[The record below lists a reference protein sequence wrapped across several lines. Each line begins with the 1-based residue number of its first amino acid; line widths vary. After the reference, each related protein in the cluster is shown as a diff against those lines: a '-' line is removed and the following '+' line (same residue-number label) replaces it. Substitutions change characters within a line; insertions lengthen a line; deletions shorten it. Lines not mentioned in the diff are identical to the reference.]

1 MRSLRRSPL
10 VTVVAVVTIGIG
22 IAAVTTLFSVFDAVW
37 LEPLPMRE
45 SSRLAALTLHGPHG
59 EAVGMSY
66 PNFLDLRERTR
77 AFETLSGFNLAELNV
92 IADGRPELASAH
104 QVVGDFFELM
114 GFEAELGRGLRPQ
127 DDAPGAEPVVV
138 LSHHYWMMRF
148 AGERDIVGST
158 VSIEG
163 ASYRNVEQRVA
174 TIVGVLPRRAWFR
187 ANVDLWVP
195 FYLSESERYDR
206 GAISVWLFGRLGDE
220 IDLSEARAEIE
231 GQLARLSREY
241 PDDNRGLRI
250 EVEDAHA
257 WLYGDE
263 QLTVSLLLG
272 AASLLLLIA
281 CGNVAHLLLAR
292 VSERRRELALRTA
305 LGAGRLRIVRLLSYE
320 IALLACSG
328 GALGLVLAHFGVSVA
343 ANALPR
349 SLVTSLPEGAAS
361 IALDARVFGFALL
374 VSATAMVASSFVPLW
389 RSTQIDIVPA
399 LRASSGTDHTG
410 RRLQPLIVSEVAL
423 SLVLLVG
430 AGVTLRS
437 SVALENASLGFE
449 PEGVVDFWVAPSR
462 EQYPGPEERRA
473 FYRELR
479 RAVVSVPGV
488 DELGFTN
495 QFPHQMWTTRREFEV
510 VSTDTRPTADVRSV
524 DAGYFRTMKI
534 ALERGRHFDDS
545 DSEFSRPVALVNRF
559 LAERYWPDADAL
571 GKGLILFVDDA
582 PVELVVVG
590 VVDNVQVP
598 LLAEAH
604 PIIYRPWQ
612 QAPPM
617 WIDLVFRPEAFSETL
632 AESIRERIWSVDP
645 DHFIEIYMNGDGP
658 PIWFARTRFVATLL
672 VAFSV
677 VAFALSA
684 AGVFSVRELSNRTP
698 QTRNGN
704 PQSGRS
710 DQPRSAPSRRRWRS
724 ASSEHRHRYRT
735 RRRDGRDALSGRASF
750 WHRTHGWTHDVGR
763 DTRSRR
769 GRARRELDS
778 RQTPQPDSSVGRSSE
793 RLTMR

>member
-163 ASYRNVEQRVA
+163 ASYRNVERRVA

-684 AGVFSVRELSNRTP
+684 AGVFSVVSFQIGRRKREMGIRKAVGATNRDLHRLVVGGALR
-698 QTRNGN
+698 QASIGIVIGLVAAMAVTRFLEELLFGIE
-704 PQSGRS
+704 PMDGLTTLV
-710 DQPRSAPSRRRWRS
+710 AILVLAAAALV
-724 ASSEHRHRYRT
+724 ASSIP
-735 RRRDGRDALSGRASF
+735 
-750 WHRTHGWTHDVGR
+750 
-763 DTRSRR
+763 
-769 GRARRELDS
+769 ARRLS
-778 RQTPQPDSSVGRSSE
+778 RIHPSDVLRND
-793 RLTMR
+793 